1 MAEDK
6 EALAGQLAEVRQ
18 YVEGFG
24 ASLPTSVDV
33 RALGVRE
40 KAPFIAMC
48 LRESLVWRV
57 EELSR
62 NALAALERG
71 DEATGIVL
79 ARCVTEGTAMIW
91 RLHSLIENRAARS
104 ADALHGDL
112 KIMWLGSRHDP
123 AMPQAFNVL
132 TMIDHLDR
140 EIPKV
145 RKTYDMLSEVAHPNW
160 TGVAGLYCRTDY
172 EEHIA
177 YFGRGQRGNH
187 NSRSASALLVG
198 GLGLFQH
205 AYNKIGD
212 LLPDW
217 LGELTPLELD
227 KDEEGQAHTP
237 GDGGA
242 CLD

>member
-1 MAEDK
+1 MPENK
-6 EALAGQLAEVRQ
+6 EALAEGLAEVRQ
-18 YVEGFG
+18 YVESFG

-33 RALGVRE
+33 VALGVRE
-40 KAPFIAMC
+40 KAPFFAMC
-48 LRESLVWRV
+48 LRESLLWRV

-62 NALAALERG
+62 NALSALERG

-79 ARCVTEGTAMIW
+79 ARCVTEATAMIW
-91 RLHSLIENRAARS
+91 RLHSLLEKRAARG
-104 ADALHGDL
+104 AVALHDDL
-112 KIMWLGSRHDP
+112 KIMWLGSKHDR
-123 AMPQAFNVL
+123 ALPQAINIM

-145 RKTYDMLSEVAHPNW
+145 RQTYDMLSEVAHPNW

-177 YFGRGQRGNH
+177 YFGRGIRGDH
-187 NSRSASALLVG
+187 NSRSAAALLVG
-198 GLGLFQH
+198 GLGLFQY

-217 LGELTPLELD
+217 LAELTPLASD
-227 KDEEGQAHTP
+227 DQAEH
-237 GDGGA
+237 
-242 CLD
+242 

>member
-1 MAEDK
+1 MAESK
-6 EALAGQLAEVRQ
+6 EALAESLAEACQ
-18 YVEGFG
+18 YVESFG
-24 ASLPTSVDV
+24 ASLPTSVGV
-33 RALGVRE
+33 LALGVRE

-48 LRESLVWRV
+48 LRESLLWRV
-57 EELSR
+57 EELGR

-79 ARCVTEGTAMIW
+79 ARCVTEATAMIW
-91 RLHSLIENRAARS
+91 RLHSLLENRAARR
-104 ADALHGDL
+104 AAALHDDL
-112 KIMWLGSRHDP
+112 KNMWLGSRHDP
-123 AMPQAFNVL
+123 AMPKAINIM

-140 EIPKV
+140 EIP
-145 RKTYDMLSEVAHPNW
+145 RFRHTYDMLSEVAHPNW

-177 YFGRGQRGNH
+177 YFGRGVRGDH
-187 NSRSASALLVG
+187 NSRSASSLLVG

-217 LGELTPLELD
+217 LAELTPLASD
-227 KDEEGQAHTP
+227 DQA
-237 GDGGA
+237 GA
-242 CLD
+242 